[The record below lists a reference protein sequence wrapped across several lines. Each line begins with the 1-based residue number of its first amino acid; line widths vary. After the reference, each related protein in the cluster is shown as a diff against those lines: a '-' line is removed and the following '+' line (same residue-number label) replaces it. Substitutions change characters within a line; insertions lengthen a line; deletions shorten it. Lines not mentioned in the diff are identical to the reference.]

1 MNRTK
6 NLALALS
13 LVSSFALGIVQPQ
26 FSTAAENAPAAQAA
40 EVGKDAPGFTLPGID
55 GKNHSLSDY
64 KGKYVVLEWVNFGCP
79 FVKKH
84 YGAKNMQ
91 KLQEAYTAKGVTWL
105 TICSSAKGKQ
115 GNMPIDEIKKK
126 LTEEGWKGT
135 EYLVD
140 EDGKVGRAYDAKTTP
155 DMYIL
160 NKKHEL
166 VYAGAIDDINSP
178 DQSDIPK
185 AHNYVKAALDEE
197 LAGKKIA
204 TASSKSY
211 GCSVKYND

>member
-6 NLALALS
+6 TLALALS
-13 LVSSFALGIVQPQ
+13 LVSSFAIGFVQPQ
-26 FSTAAENAPAAQAA
+26 FSAAAEDAPVDDATL
-40 EVGKDAPGFTLPGID
+40 VGKDAPGFTLPGVD
-55 GKNHSLSDY
+55 GKKHSLSDY
-64 KGKYVVLEWVNFGCP
+64 KGKNVVLEWVNFGCP

-91 KLQEAYTAKGVTWL
+91 KLQETYTGKGVIWL

-115 GNMPIDEIKKK
+115 GNMSADELKTK
-126 LTEEGWKGT
+126 LSSEGWKGT
-135 EYLVD
+135 EYLID
-140 EDGKVGRAYDAKTTP
+140 EDGKVGRAYGAKTTP
-155 DMYIL
+155 DMYVL
-160 NKKHEL
+160 SKKHEL

-178 DQSDIPK
+178 DQSDIAK

-204 TASSKSY
+204 TAWTKSY
-211 GCSVKYND
+211 GCSVKYNN